1 MLTSNPA
8 PGPPDAAVLI
18 ALDWGSTSLRA
29 FLMDAAGGVIAD
41 RTSEDGASR
50 LPGGPAEF
58 EKALRRLAGDWLQAQ
73 PRAQLLACGM
83 VGSQHGW
90 REAPYAGF
98 PVAVDALDRHSIVA
112 DGTDGLQV
120 RIIPGVCFTADRHD
134 ADVMRGEE
142 TQIAGFLW
150 AHPALAARCRVVL
163 PGTHSKWV
171 EVRDGCIVSF
181 RTCMTGELFSL
192 LRERSVLG
200 RLMPPATDF
209 HADAFDE
216 ALQRARDDAGL
227 GLSWD
232 LFSVRARALMH
243 QLEPAALPDYLS
255 GLLVGHEVA
264 SALRTMPRDEPL
276 ALVGDPALCDRYGRA
291 LQVLGHPA
299 TVVARNTAPQGLWR
313 LGCHAR
319 QVMTS

>member
-1 MLTSNPA
+1 MVTSNSA
-8 PGPPDAAVLI
+8 PMPQDAATLV

-29 FLMDAAGGVIAD
+29 FLMDATGGVLAERSSD
-41 RTSEDGASR
+41 DGASR
-50 LPGGPAEF
+50 LAGGPAEF
-58 EKALRRLAGDWLQAQ
+58 EKALRGLVGDWLRAQ

-90 REAPYAGF
+90 REAPYAGC

-120 RIIPGVCFTADRHD
+120 RIIPGVCFTTDRHV

-142 TQIAGFLW
+142 TQIAGLLW
-150 AHPALAARCRVVL
+150 AHPALDARCRVVL

-171 EVRDGCIVSF
+171 EVRRGCIVSF

-192 LRERSVLG
+192 LREHSVLG
-200 RLMPPATDF
+200 RLMAPTTDF

-216 ALQRARDDAGL
+216 ALHRTREDAGL

-243 QLEPAALPDYLS
+243 QLETAALPDYLS

-264 SALRTMPRDEPL
+264 GALRAVPRDEPL
-276 ALVGDPALCDRYGRA
+276 ALVGDPALCDRYARA

-299 TVVARNTAPQGLWR
+299 TIIAKNTAPQGLWH
-313 LGCHAR
+313 LGRRAR
-319 QVMTS
+319 QVATS

>member
-1 MLTSNPA
+1 METSNSA
-8 PGPPDAAVLI
+8 PVPQDAAALV

-41 RTSEDGASR
+41 RTSDDGASR
-50 LPGGPAEF
+50 LAGGPAEF
-58 EKALRRLAGDWLQAQ
+58 EKALRRLVGDWLQAQ
-73 PRAQLLACGM
+73 PRVPLLACGM

-90 REAPYAGF
+90 REAPYAGC

-120 RIIPGVCFTADRHD
+120 RIIPGVCFTADHHV

-142 TQIAGFLW
+142 TQIAGLLCT
-150 AHPALAARCRVVL
+150 HPALAARCRVVL

-192 LRERSVLG
+192 LREHSVLG

-209 HADAFDE
+209 HAEAFDE

-232 LFSVRARALMH
+232 LFSVRARALMR
-243 QLEPAALPDYLS
+243 QLETAALPDYLS

-264 SALRTMPRDEPL
+264 GALRAVPRDEPL
-276 ALVGDPALCDRYGRA
+276 ALVGDPVLCDRYVRA
-291 LQVLGHPA
+291 LRVLGHPA
-299 TVVARNTAPQGLWR
+299 TVIARNTAPQGLWR
-313 LGCHAR
+313 LGCRAR
-319 QVMTS
+319 QVAS

>member
-1 MLTSNPA
+1 MPQ
-8 PGPPDAAVLI
+8 DAAALI

-29 FLMDAAGGVIAD
+29 FLMDATGGVLAD
-41 RTSEDGASR
+41 RTSDDGASR
-50 LPGGPAEF
+50 LAGGPTEF
-58 EKALRRLAGDWLQAQ
+58 EKALRRLVGDWLQAH

-90 REAPYAGF
+90 REAPYAGC
-98 PVAVDALDRHSIVA
+98 PVAVDALDRHSVVV

-120 RIIPGVCFTADRHD
+120 RIIPGVCFTADRRV

-142 TQIAGFLW
+142 TQIAGLLG
-150 AHPALAARCRVVL
+150 AHPELSERCRVVL

-171 EVRDGCIVSF
+171 EVRGGCIVSF

-192 LRERSVLG
+192 LREHSVLG
-200 RLMPPATDF
+200 RLMPQATDF

-216 ALQRARDDAGL
+216 ALQRTRDDAGS

-232 LFSVRARALMH
+232 LFSVRARALMY
-243 QLEPAALPDYLS
+243 QLEAAALPDYLS

-264 SALRTMPRDEPL
+264 SALRCVPRDEPL
-276 ALVGDPALCDRYGRA
+276 ALVGDAALCDRYLRA

-299 TVVARNTAPQGLWR
+299 AVIASNTAPQGLWR
-313 LGCHAR
+313 LGCRAR
-319 QVMTS
+319 QVVTSDRTSG